1 MFAKKKSIL
10 KTRYCHL
17 RKFFLFA
24 KVGAGFLFLFL
35 GLSVFP
41 ERLGAQPETRY
52 EALGTGKGKT
62 RDLALEEAK
71 INALEEIVYHEARK
85 DPLFRD
91 LFIPEALQQGEF
103 QVIEA
108 SQQNKESWSGTVRAS
123 VERSLVEALYVGRY
137 ATTVVTLLDA
147 AETAIPDIEK
157 LLSEAARLESNG
169 VIASAETTYA
179 QARSKIQE
187 VLRYL
192 GQIQDASYFSSIQ
205 KRKAP
210 ELQKL
215 LQSYDGTAQEGIAR
229 LRKAQQ
235 QLDKT
240 ATAQRIL
247 EIFAEIENALIP
259 IEETLTQWRP
269 VSASPQSYS
278 QEVLEEIQAGLKQ
291 KKEYLVAQ
299 KKTFV
304 QASQGISQEDLYV
317 YARKTMLQNRLS
329 LVEGE
334 LSRME
339 QRIHQE
345 LCWRSPVV
353 QSTVWLINH
362 IPTDIFSLGMYAPW
376 GIVPANG
383 YPRSVPLAWQAY
395 LTVQGAVPLGE
406 GGLWGSSS
414 LYGGAEYSL
423 GEDTVVSQQ
432 VLLGFYG
439 KTLWGAGV
447 RWDWWRQEPAQSSS
461 LRFAVALSGGLP
473 GPSYG
478 KKVQRP
484 LWLNTF
490 WYEIPSGVF
499 HMARYLNLSYE
510 SELNPSPYVQFRWWL
525 TSTSRNGEDAVPLWV
540 GWAGLEAAFRL
551 PILKPFRWKIRWQ
564 GAMTAPLQ
572 DVLIDGTLL
581 ETKGAFGFGLE
592 YSL

>member
-1 MFAKKKSIL
+1 M
-10 KTRYCHL
+10 
-17 RKFFLFA
+17 
-24 KVGAGFLFLFL
+24 
-35 GLSVFP
+35 SVFP
-41 ERLGAQPETRY
+41 ERLEAQSETRY

-71 INALEEIVYHEARK
+71 INALEEIVYHQARK

-108 SQQNKESWSGTVRAS
+108 SQQNKESWIGKVRAS
-123 VERSLVEALYVGRY
+123 VERSLVDALYVGRY
-137 ATTVVTLLDA
+137 ATTVVNLLDA

-157 LLSEAARLESNG
+157 LLSEAARFESNG
-169 VIASAETTYA
+169 VIASAETTYS

-192 GQIQDASYFSSIQ
+192 GQIQDAYYFSSIQ

-240 ATAQRIL
+240 ATTQRIL

-278 QEVLEEIQAGLKQ
+278 QEILKEIQAGLKQ
-291 KKEYLVAQ
+291 KKGSLAVQ

-304 QASQGISQEDLYV
+304 QASEGISQEDLYV

-329 LVEGE
+329 LVEGD
-334 LSRME
+334 LSRIE
-339 QRIHQE
+339 QRIQQE

-362 IPTDIFSLGMYAPW
+362 VPTDIFSLGMYAPW

-414 LYGGAEYSL
+414 FYGGAEYSL
-423 GEDTVVSQQ
+423 GKDTIVSQQ

-439 KTLWGAGV
+439 RTLWGAGV
-447 RWDWWRQEPAQSSS
+447 RWDWWRQDPTQSSS
-461 LRFAVALSGGLP
+461 PRFAVALSGGLS
-473 GPSYG
+473 GSSYG
-478 KKVQRP
+478 KKAQRP

-490 WYEIPSGVF
+490 WYEIPSGAF
-499 HMARYLNLSYE
+499 HMARYLNISYE

-525 TSTSRNGEDAVPLWV
+525 TSTSRNGEEAVPLWV
-540 GWAGLEAAFRL
+540 GWADLEAAFRL